1 MVVAKKLHLKELDV
15 KITFLH
21 GDLEQKIYM
30 KQLEGFM
37 EASKES
43 FMCKLKNSLYNLKQ
57 ALRQWYKK
65 FDSFMSR
72 NGFTRCQADHCCYMK
87 KFDNIFIIL
96 RLYVDDILIVGSDL
110 QEINNLKQ
118 ELSKQYAMKDL
129 GAAKQILGMRI
140 SRDRAMET
148 LMLSQVEYIKF
159 NMQNAKPMSMP
170 LGVHF
175 NLSKEQSPKTEE

>member
-1 MVVAKKLHLKELDV
+1 MVVAKNLHLKELDV

-37 EASKES
+37 VANKES
-43 FMCKLKNSLYNLKQ
+43 FVCKLKNSLYDLKQ

-65 FDSFMSR
+65 FNSFMSR

-87 KFDNIFIIL
+87 NFDNIFIIL

-110 QEINNLKQ
+110 QEIKVGIIEVVCN
-118 ELSKQYAMKDL
+118 E
-129 GAAKQILGMRI
+129 R
-140 SRDRAMET
+140 SRCCKADSWNEDQQGQSNGDFDVVTGRVH
-148 LMLSQVEYIKF
+148 QVQHVEC
-159 NMQNAKPMSMP
+159 
-170 LGVHF
+170 
-175 NLSKEQSPKTEE
+175 